1 MPSTAISGG
10 IAFVGLVLMSISA
23 GFMSKTT
30 DKKSSKYKG
39 LIAGV
44 VIGVFMLVAGLAM
57 MAFGGSAPV
66 APNNG
71 AGGPSMP
78 SENIGSK
85 TVSETASPLNLIEE
99 QTHQTELS
107 AALNSKKAANLAN
120 HAKNALEK
128 TAQLKSIIGLFKR

>member
-1 MPSTAISGG
+1 LVTG
-10 IAFVGLVLMSISA
+10 IGLNLA
-23 GFMSKTT
+23 QAALYR
-30 DKKSSKYKG
+30 KYKG
-39 LIAGV
+39 LVAGS
-44 VIGVFMLVAGLAM
+44 VIGGIILLIGIAM
-57 MAFGGSAPV
+57 FTLGESAPV